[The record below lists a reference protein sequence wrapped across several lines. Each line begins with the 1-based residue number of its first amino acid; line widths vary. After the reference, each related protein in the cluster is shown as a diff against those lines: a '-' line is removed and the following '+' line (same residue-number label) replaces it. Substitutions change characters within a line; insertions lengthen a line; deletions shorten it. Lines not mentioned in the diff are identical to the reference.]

1 MSYNFK
7 ACDRSQMLLL
17 PPSLD
22 EWLPE
27 DHLARFI
34 VDAVGQFDLSEFLAE
49 YRSDGTGQ
57 AAFHPAPIIAL
68 LLYWYCKGE
77 RSSRKIECYC
87 ADDVASRFIMANQQP
102 DHSMFCRFRVW
113 HQSAMAKVFVQ
124 VLQLCEKAGLMK
136 LGSVSLDGT
145 KIKASAALDANRK
158 LDALEAEVQ
167 KMLAEAD
174 AVDKREDD
182 VFGKDKRGD
191 ELPQE
196 LRDPQT
202 RMKRLKECAE
212 RLKAEQEAARAAQ
225 QDKLDT
231 RQQAESASG
240 QKIRGRKPKLPDEV
254 VDKDQKANMTD
265 PQSRIMKT
273 RLGYVQ
279 GYNAQAVVTEAQIII
294 AADVTNEE
302 NDQKQLKPMLKQA
315 QANLKAVGMVARVGA
330 VLVDAGYSSE
340 ENLKAEEEFGVDL
353 YCATTK
359 DWKQRQA
366 LRDAPAPSGRIPKQ
380 LSIKDRMER
389 KLLTKEGRAMY
400 KKRGK
405 TVEPVFGQI
414 KTVQDGGRCMRRGL
428 EANRSEWRFTC
439 SAHNLLKLWR
449 RSRKPGK

>member
-7 ACDRSQMLLL
+7 PCDRSQMLLL

-27 DHLARFI
+27 EHLARFI
-34 VDAVGQFDLSEFLAE
+34 VDAVGQFDLSEFMAE
-49 YRSDGTGQ
+49 YRHDGTGQ
-57 AAFHPAPIIAL
+57 AAFHPAPVLAL

-77 RSSRKIECYC
+77 RSSRKIESYC
-87 ADDVASRFIMANQQP
+87 ADDVASRYIMANQQP

-113 HQSAMAKVFVQ
+113 HQSALAKVFVQ
-124 VLQLCEKAGLMK
+124 VLRLCEKAGLVK

-145 KIKASAALDANRK
+145 KLKASAALSANRK

-167 KMLAEAD
+167 KMLSEANAED
-174 AVDKREDD
+174 EREDD
-182 VFGKDKRGD
+182 LYGKDKRGD
-191 ELPQE
+191 ELPPGLRTSKERKQRLQE
-196 LRDPQT
+196 
-202 RMKRLKECAE
+202 CVA

-225 QDKLDT
+225 QGKLDA
-231 RQQAESASG
+231 RKEEESASG
-240 QKIRGRKPKLPDEV
+240 KHKRGRKPKQPDEA
-254 VDKDQKANMTD
+254 VDKEQKANTTD
-265 PQSRIMKT
+265 PESRIMKT
-273 RLGYVQ
+273 RSGYVQ
-279 GYNAQAVVTEAQIII
+279 GYNAQAVVTEAQIIV

-302 NDQKQLKPMLKQA
+302 NDQLQLKPMLKQA
-315 QANLKAVGMVARVGA
+315 QANLKAVGLVAEIVA
-330 VLVDAGYSSE
+330 VLTDAGYCSE
-340 ENLKAEEEFGVDL
+340 ANLKAEAELGVDL

-366 LRDAPAPSGRIPKQ
+366 LREAPVPRGRVPKH

-389 KLLTKEGRAMY
+389 KLLTMEGRAMY
-400 KKRGK
+400 KKRGQ
-405 TVEPVFGQI
+405 TVEPVFGQV

-449 RSRKPGK
+449 SSRRPGK